1 MLKNYVVVA
10 LRTLGRHR
18 GYTALTVLGL
28 ALGMAVCL
36 LILTFAW
43 EQKTYDRFHAQSDRI
58 VRILSDRVH
67 PSGEVTALAAT
78 PAPLAAA
85 LEREVPGVEAT
96 VRIGQIRAAAVRDGA
111 AVGVTGLYAEPAF
124 FDVFDFEAASGD
136 GRAVLA
142 EPGGLLLTPA
152 AAERIF
158 GDEDPVGQAVQLE
171 GHGDFVVGGVLAEPP
186 GPSHLQFEVLASFAT
201 LATSERRAEL
211 GDWNNSWR
219 FATYLLLDDPAT
231 AERLAAVLPGLTEQQ
246 YAGQEERLD
255 FHVQPLEAIALG
267 PVLGNEIAS
276 YSVPAVMVLFLA
288 ALGLVVML
296 AAGFNYVSLS
306 VARAMRRAREVGT
319 RKALGARRGQVVLQ
333 FLCEAVLVAL
343 AATGLAALLL
353 AWLIP
358 AFNSLAFVQLMN
370 VPLNPAHLLD
380 PRLLGLF
387 VLFGVSVGLLA
398 GLYPAVRLA
407 RFDPMAAL
415 KGERAMRGFSGRR
428 LRHGLIGAQFALAL
442 FFVITVALLVT
453 QFRYLTH
460 ADYGFA
466 QDDLLTVDLQ
476 GQDYG
481 LLRAELLRYPEIA
494 AVAATSKLPAS
505 GSTSRVELGR
515 AGLDEPIAAF
525 EYAVDPNFLG
535 TLDLDLVAG
544 RGFSAERASD
554 TTRTVVLNEAAVQAL
569 GLGSAREAVGA
580 VLRLGEPERPVEVV
594 GVVRDYHYNTL
605 LDPID
610 VLVLY
615 DAPSSYRYAFV
626 RAQPGAL
633 TAASD
638 RLDAV
643 WERLDPVHP
652 IVSDRFEAQLNDG
665 PLHRLFG
672 AFNRMLA
679 ALAALAVAI
688 SLLGLLGMAAYH
700 VETRVK
706 EVGVRKVLGASRGA
720 IVWLLSRD
728 FVRLVGVATVLTVPL
743 AWLLSRA
750 WLQIF
755 AVRVG
760 VSPWLVGGCVALVGA
775 LALGIVASQT
785 LRAATADP
793 VRSLRYE

>member
-18 GYTALTVLGL
+18 GYTALTVVGL

-43 EQKTYDRFHAQSDRI
+43 EQKSYDRFHAKSDRI
-58 VRILSDRVH
+58 VRILTDRVH
-67 PSGEVTALAAT
+67 PDGEVTALAAT
-78 PAPLAAA
+78 PATLAAA
-85 LEREVPGVEAT
+85 LAHEVPGIEAT
-96 VRIGQIRAAAVRDGA
+96 VRIGQIRAMAVRDGK

-124 FDVFDFEAASGD
+124 FDVFDFTTASGD

-158 GDEDPVGQAVQLE
+158 GEDDPIGQTIQLE
-171 GHGDFVVGGVLAEPP
+171 GHGDFIVGGLLAEPP

-211 GDWNNSWR
+211 TDWNNSWR
-219 FATYLLLDDPAT
+219 FATYLLLDRPAT
-231 AERLAAVLPGLTEQQ
+231 AGRLAAVLSGITARQ

-255 FHVQPLEAIALG
+255 FRVQPLEAIALG

-319 RKALGARRGQVVLQ
+319 RKTLGARRGQVVLQ

-370 VPLNPAHLLD
+370 VPLDPAHLLD

-387 VLFGVSVGLLA
+387 VLFGGTVGLLA

-415 KGERAMRGFSGRR
+415 KGERAMHGFSGRR

-442 FFVITVALLVT
+442 FFVITVALLVA

-466 QDDLLTVDLQ
+466 QEDLLTVDLQ

-481 LLRAELLRYPEIA
+481 LLRAELLRYPEIE

-515 AGLDEPIAAF
+515 AGLDESIAAF
-525 EYAVDPNFLG
+525 EYAVDPDFLG

-544 RGFSAERASD
+544 RGFSEDRASD
-554 TTRTVVLNEAAVQAL
+554 TTHAVVLNETAVRQL
-569 GLGSAREAVGA
+569 GLGSARDAVGA
-580 VLRLGEPERPVEVV
+580 SLRLGDAGRPVEVV

-610 VLVLY
+610 ALVLY
-615 DAPSSYRYAFV
+615 DAPSAYRHAFV
-626 RAQPGAL
+626 RARPGAL
-633 TAASD
+633 DAAAA
-638 RLDAV
+638 RLEAV

-652 IVSDRFEAQLNDG
+652 IASDRFEAQLNDG
-665 PLHRLFG
+665 PLHHLFG

-706 EVGVRKVLGASRGA
+706 EVGVRKVLGASRGT

-728 FVRLVGVATVLTVPL
+728 FVRLVGIAAALTVPV

-750 WLQIF
+750 WLQVF

-775 LALGIVASQT
+775 LALGVVASQT